1 MIVTNLAGT
10 SEIITD
16 YTNLTRKKRVN
27 GEQSISFLLLKTDK
41 NSHSFDLVAEESI
54 VEYDSI
60 KYRIKGLVEQTKGKP
75 IKSIT
80 AYHTFF
86 DIVDEYRYTT
96 LTTGFKSINT
106 VLSFIFS
113 GLDWTFSVIDSFSTV
128 EFENFGNENCLSLFQ
143 KVIDRYQAEF
153 EFIDNDVRIKKKI
166 GSTAD
171 FQFRYGYNIKTF
183 KRNVNTSNLSTYIKG
198 TGKLDEDENP
208 IVSAEYTS
216 PMAAIYGVRHAPPY
230 SNESITHYDTLVE
243 NLKAKLQDT
252 PEISIE
258 LEFVSLQEQG
268 YTSVNP
274 NIGDTVPTIYEPLNI
289 DVDLRIIESEDY
301 PESKKSPKVTLSTV
315 PKSFVKSVMDYQKSL
330 LDKIYDENVGKL
342 RYNVYDE
349 AVKRATEALNNSLTQ
364 LEYPENMGILAR
376 DPENPER
383 FVVFRSSGIGVTTDN
398 GVTFPDAITPFGVNT
413 SLLTAGQI
421 KTNNIQ
427 IIGNDDLF
435 YWDGNYLISID
446 AADANKFVR
455 LDSGEIYIAKGAMVI
470 ERPDGYKVV
479 NNGILSNSFAIQG
492 STPTFKTTGIE
503 ESGQFYRTSAQNR
516 YENVQRFV
524 FKHDSRYLRIICSMS
539 VDGGVD
545 FGNIGRISFDVLSD
559 DESTSIASVTVTE
572 TRKHP
577 DQGYRKDILVD
588 LGTPTGNILVCY
600 WRMYSSLNYYTYG
613 SVRYIVQEG

>member
-1 MIVTNLAGT
+1 LIVTNLAGT

-27 GEQSISFLLLKTDK
+27 GEQSISFLLLKTDR
-41 NSHSFDLVAEESI
+41 NSHSFDLVSEESI

-60 KYRIKGLVEQTKGKP
+60 EYRIKGLVERTEGKP

-113 GLDWTFSVIDSFSTV
+113 GLDWTFSVIDSFSAV

-153 EFIDNDVRIKKKI
+153 EIIGNDVRIKKKI

-216 PMAAIYGVRHAPPY
+216 PMSEVYGIRHAPPY
-230 SNESITHYDTLVE
+230 SNEAITNYDTLVE
-243 NLKAKLQDT
+243 YLRAKLQDT

-289 DVDLRIIESEDY
+289 DVDLRIVESEDY
-301 PESKKSPKVTLSTV
+301 PESKKSPKVTLSTT

-330 LDKIYDENVGKL
+330 LDKIYDENIGKL
-342 RYNVYDE
+342 KYNVYDE
-349 AVKRATEALNNSLTQ
+349 AVKKATEALNNSLTQ

-376 DPENPER
+376 DPDDPNKIT
-383 FVVFRSSGIGVTTDN
+383 VFRSEGIGISSDN
-398 GVTFPDAITPFGVNT
+398 GVTFKTAVYSGGIVTD
-413 SLLTAGQI
+413 LLTAGQI

-435 YWDGNYLISID
+435 YWDGNYLIAID

-455 LDSGEIYIAKGAMVI
+455 LKSGEIYIAKGAMVI

-492 STPTFKTTGIE
+492 STPTFKTAGVE
-503 ESGQFYRTSAQNR
+503 ESGQFFRTSAQNR

-524 FKHDSRYLRIICSMS
+524 FKHDSRYLRIICNMS

-545 FGNIGRISFDVLSD
+545 FGNVGSISFDVLSD

-588 LGTPTGNILVCY
+588 LGVPTGNILVCY
-600 WRMYSSLNYYTYG
+600 WRMYSSLAYYTYG